1 MHRNALHH
9 LRKPNIFI
17 GKQDVPR
24 SITDLPSRPVF
35 LAPKKEFQ
43 QPTGSADRDVSVV
56 CCGCFFWILL
66 ENHHFLKCNATHVA
80 ISLFSTSWEDEWI
93 SCSWIQKI
101 RIKLEKDFQHH
112 PIIQNHP
119 IIPKI
124 RCFHVESP
132 GITPNKS
139 SNAYNI

>member
-35 LAPKKEFQ
+35 LAPKKEVK
-43 QPTGSADRDVSVV
+43 PPDRWGRLWR
-56 CCGCFFWILL
+56 CCRLL
-66 ENHHFLKCNATHVA
+66 RLFLLDSFGKSPFSEGNATHVA

-93 SCSWIQKI
+93 SCSWIQNI
-101 RIKLEKDFQHH
+101 RIKVEKDFQHH